1 MVSMNNGVGYLE
13 LIIGPMYS
21 GKTSKLLAIK
31 KKYDICNIPCCVIN
45 YIGDN
50 RYHDTMLSTHDNV
63 MIPCIN
69 AELLKDVLTE
79 RIIKKYT
86 VFLINE
92 GQFFYDLYE
101 NVFSLVEDYSKKVYI
116 CGLDGDY
123 KRQKF
128 GQILDLIPICD
139 NIKKEHAICSICKNG
154 NKALF
159 SQRITKNIE
168 QKLIGSKNY
177 QTVCRKCFKKKDLN

>member
-1 MVSMNNGVGYLE
+1 MVSINNGVGYLE

-69 AELLKDVLTE
+69 AELLKGVLTE

-92 GQFFYDLYE
+92 GQFFQDLYKT
-101 NVFSLVEDYSKKVYI
+101 VSTLVNNLHKKVYV
-116 CGLDGDY
+116 CGLDGDF
-123 KRQKF
+123 KQKKF
-128 GQILDLIPICD
+128 GQILDLIPLCD
-139 NIKKEHAICSICKNG
+139 NVKKQHALCIKCKNG
-154 NKALF
+154 K
-159 SQRITKNIE
+159 IVTIKW
-168 QKLIGSKNY
+168 
-177 QTVCRKCFKKKDLN
+177 